1 MNDKPPLGLRPR
13 FIMERNR
20 MIEIFEAMLRYV
32 DADKKVPKKWRK
44 ELNELLTSLLKERR
58 AL

>member
-32 DADKKVPKKWRK
+32 DAEKKVPKKWRK
-44 ELNELLTSLLKERR
+44 ELNELLRSC
-58 AL
+58 